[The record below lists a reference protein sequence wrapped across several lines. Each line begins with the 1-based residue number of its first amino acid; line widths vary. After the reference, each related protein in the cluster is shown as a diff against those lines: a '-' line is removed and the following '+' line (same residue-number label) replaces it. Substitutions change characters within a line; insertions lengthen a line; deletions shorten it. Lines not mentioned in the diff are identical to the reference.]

1 MAGEKEIR
9 NKILSIKNT
18 QKITKAMEM
27 VAASKM
33 RKAQDRMAEAR
44 PYSYKIKNVVS
55 HLACAHPEYKHLIGN
70 IESEYSAEQ
79 NEINPFL
86 HINLHLALRD
96 QLILN
101 QPKGI
106 KEFHQKLISKYKDSH
121 KVEHLMMEC
130 IEEMIYISQKNN
142 TSMDQKVI

>member
-1 MAGEKEIR
+1 MF
-9 NKILSIKNT
+9 S
-18 QKITKAMEM
+18 
-27 VAASKM
+27 
-33 RKAQDRMAEAR
+33 QDRKKQRKFVAKSWQKYTSNKPLE
-44 PYSYKIKNVVS
+44 PLEKQLVS
-55 HLACAHPEYKHLIGN
+55 IIEIHPEYQHLIGN
-70 IESEYSAEQ
+70 IESEYSPEQ

-142 TSMDQKVI
+142 ISMDQESYLEFITSLVTK